1 MESYRGWGSRG
12 RVVAGDLHIEVD
24 TYGPSPADA
33 PTLVFLHEGLGS
45 VSLWKDFPRNLALR
59 TGFGGMTYSRRGYGA
74 SDPAVLPREV
84 SYMHDEA
91 PALATLLAALGIDRP
106 MLIGHSD
113 GASIAILYGGEA
125 LRPAPL
131 AIVVEAPHV
140 FVEDVSVVTIARFKA
155 DQAKIA
161 PRLQR
166 HHELPAEDVF
176 AGWADAWLLPAFRA
190 WNIEASLPII
200 TAPTLVIQGAEDAYG
215 TWAQVDAVAQQVS
228 GPVSV
233 ARIEACGHSPHV
245 DQPAEVLDV
254 MAQFLMTHLRA
265 ASPASSGPRPASPR

>member
-1 MESYRGWGSRG
+1 MDDYRGWGSRG
-12 RVVAGDLHIEVD
+12 RIACGDVHVEVD
-24 TYGPSPADA
+24 TYGPPPADA
-33 PTLVFLHEGLGS
+33 PTLVFMHEGLGS
-45 VSLWKDFPRNLALR
+45 VSLWKDFPRKLAAR
-59 TGFGGMTYSRRGYGA
+59 TGFGGLTYSRRGYGA
-74 SDPAVLPREV
+74 SDPAVLPRDV

-91 PALATLLAALGIDRP
+91 PALATLLSVLTIDRP
-106 MLIGHSD
+106 ILVGHSD
-113 GASIAILYGGEA
+113 GASIAVIYGGAA

-131 AIVVEAPHV
+131 ALVLEAPHV

-166 HHELPAEDVF
+166 HHELPADDVF

-200 TAPTLVIQGAEDAYG
+200 TAPTLVIQGADDAYG

-228 GPVSV
+228 GPASV

-245 DQPAEVLDV
+245 DQPAEVLAV
-254 MAQFLMTHLRA
+254 MAEFLAKRVTAHT
-265 ASPASSGPRPASPR
+265 

>member
-1 MESYRGWGSRG
+1 MESYGGWGSRG
-12 RVVAGDLHIEVD
+12 RILSGGLHLEVD

-45 VSLWKDFPRNLALR
+45 VSLWKDFPRKLAER

-74 SDPAVLPREV
+74 SDAAVLPRDV

-91 PALATLLAALGIDRP
+91 PALATLLAALGVERP
-106 MLIGHSD
+106 VLVGHSD
-113 GASIAILYGGEA
+113 GASIALIYGGAA
-125 LRPAPL
+125 LRPRPRAL
-131 AIVVEAPHV
+131 VVLAPHV

-155 DQAKIA
+155 EQATIA

-166 HHELPAEDVF
+166 HHELPADDVF

-190 WNIEASLPII
+190 WNIEASLPVIR
-200 TAPTLVIQGAEDAYG
+200 APTLVIQGAEDAYG

-228 GPVSV
+228 GPVTV

-245 DQPAEVLDV
+245 DQPAEVLD
-254 MAQFLMTHLRA
+254 AATRFLHASVATELAGGTGRRA
-265 ASPASSGPRPASPR
+265 APL